1 MAHPADLS
9 TPSRTSPAARSPRR
23 PGRRVPCSRDRPA
36 PTGARRS
43 RRPRAVARGP
53 AGPGAA
59 PQWRADGRGAP
70 AGTDDR
76 RGRRGAGAEV
86 RVRTDAPRAVFGGF
100 PRPGHRGYFD
110 RGSVRIQSGAGG
122 RSLHRADAR
131 HAFSTVRHKL
141 SWDALAAL
149 YFAGCAL
156 WDYVSAPFMLTRPG
170 VGLREGAPCR
180 AGGQAWRRLQ
190 VSFPADIPAHSR
202 EQMFYFDAPGLL
214 RRSITPRRFS
224 PAGRGLAT
232 TAPAAGGC
240 PRSWFRPAAG

>member
-1 MAHPADLS
+1 MANPADLS

-36 PTGARRS
+36 PTGARRA

-59 PQWRADGRGAP
+59 SQWWA
-70 AGTDDR
+70 
-76 RGRRGAGAEV
+76 
-86 RVRTDAPRAVFGGF
+86 DAPRAVFGGF
-100 PRPGHRGYFD
+100 PRPGHRGYFEQ
-110 RGSVRIQSGAGG
+110 GSVRIQSGAGG

-156 WDYVSAPFMLTRPG
+156 WDYVSAPFMLARPG
-170 VGLREGAPCR
+170 VGLREGEPCR
-180 AGGQAWRRLQ
+180 AGGQAWRRLH
-190 VSFPADIPAHSR
+190 VSFPADIPTYSR
-202 EQMFYFDAPGLL
+202 QQMFYFDAPGLL

-232 TAPAAGGC
+232 TAPATGGC
-240 PRSWFRPAAG
+240 PRSWCR